1 MKRRD
6 FITLLGGAAAAWP
19 IAARAQ
25 QASRAHRI
33 GVLRVARVGPTTAP
47 AWQGFFQEL
56 KAHGFTVGENLV
68 ADMLWIDEDPR
79 GPSATAADLVRSP
92 PDLIVVEGP
101 EAYLRAALAVSRT
114 IPIVITYGNYDPIAR
129 GYVTSLAQ
137 PGGNI
142 TGVFVRHV
150 EAAEKQ
156 VDLLA
161 HGFPGRRLGI
171 LFDANSADQFRAA
184 ERAAGVMQLA
194 TSSYEFKDARYDMD
208 EAFSSLVT
216 NGAEMVLVLS
226 SPLFSP
232 HAERIAELCIKH
244 RLPAMFVLR
253 SYVDRGG
260 LMSYS
265 ADRAAAVRLAASYV
279 VKILNGAKPA
289 DLPVE
294 QPTKYELVINLK
306 TALAM
311 SLDISPTLLARADE
325 VIE

>member
-79 GPSATAADLVRSP
+79 GPSAAAADLVRSP

-142 TGVFVRHV
+142 TGVFVRQL
-150 EAAEKQ
+150 EAAEK
-156 VDLLA
+156 
-161 HGFPGRRLGI
+161 HGY
-171 LFDANSADQFRAA
+171 
-184 ERAAGVMQLA
+184 M
-194 TSSYEFKDARYDMD
+194 ARD
-208 EAFSSLVT
+208 
-216 NGAEMVLVLS
+216 
-226 SPLFSP
+226 
-232 HAERIAELCIKH
+232 
-244 RLPAMFVLR
+244 
-253 SYVDRGG
+253 GG
-260 LMSYS
+260 LMSYGIDLIDLYRRAAPY
-265 ADRAAAVRLAASYV
+265 ADR
-279 VKILNGAKPA
+279 ILKGTKPA
-289 DLPVE
+289 DLPVQ
-294 QPTKYELVINLK
+294 QPTKFEFAINLK
-306 TALAM
+306 TAKDCSA
-311 SLDISPTLLARADE
+311 SKCRRRCSPAPTR
-325 VIE
+325 